1 MTLMQKITLIS
12 LKFLFIVMLM
22 LCWLTRISFGYELN
36 KNIVYYDG
44 FIQGYLY
51 KEIED
56 WSIICEVKNND
67 RCLLTQFLEIQIDE
81 STQTFLVFIIKEM
94 NKNYLVLRS
103 KLNDES
109 QSSKGDIIKI
119 MALSN
124 SGNEKFELM
133 NTNCTMDYCEY
144 AGLIPDDF
152 LNKLKNKDD
161 FMIGV
166 GNKINEK
173 NIGIMIEMNG
183 FPEMFQALS
192 KNEIKN

>member
-1 MTLMQKITLIS
+1 MQKITLIS

-22 LCWLTRISFGYELN
+22 LCWLTRMSFGYELN

-44 FIQGYLY
+44 FIEGYLY

>member
-22 LCWLTRISFGYELN
+22 LCWLTRMSFGYELN

-44 FIQGYLY
+44 FIQGYLH

-109 QSSKGDIIKI
+109 QSTKGDIIKI

>member
-1 MTLMQKITLIS
+1 M
-12 LKFLFIVMLM
+12 
-22 LCWLTRISFGYELN
+22 SFGYELN

-44 FIQGYLY
+44 FIQGYLH

-166 GNKINEK
+166 GNKKNNK

>member
-1 MTLMQKITLIS
+1 MQKITLIS

-22 LCWLTRISFGYELN
+22 LCWLTRMSFGYELN

-44 FIQGYLY
+44 FIQGYLH

-109 QSSKGDIIKI
+109 QSSNGDDIKI

-124 SGNEKFELM
+124 SGDQKFELM

-144 AGLIPDDF
+144 AGVIPDVF
-152 LNKLKNKDD
+152 LEKLKNKDD

-166 GNKINEK
+166 GNKKNKK
-173 NIGIMIEMNG
+173 NIGIMIEMKG
-183 FPEMFQALS
+183 FPDMFQTLS

>member
-12 LKFLFIVMLM
+12 LKFLFIIFSMLY
-22 LCWLTRISFGYELN
+22 WLSRMTFAYELN
-36 KNIVYYDG
+36 KNIIYYDG
-44 FIQGYLY
+44 FIEGYLH
-51 KEIED
+51 KETED

-67 RCLLTQFLEIQIDE
+67 RCLLTQFLEIEIDE
-81 STQTFLVFIIKEM
+81 SNQTFLVFIIKEM
-94 NKNYLVLRS
+94 NENYLVLRS

-109 QSSKGDIIKI
+109 QSSNGDVIKI

-124 SGNEKFELM
+124 RGNLKFQLI
-133 NTNCTMDYCEY
+133 NTKCTTDYCEY
-144 AGLIPDDF
+144 AGVIPDDF
-152 LNKLKNKDD
+152 LKKLKNNDD

-166 GNKINEK
+166 GNKKNKK

-192 KNEIKN
+192 KN

>member
-22 LCWLTRISFGYELN
+22 LCWSTRMSFGYELN

-44 FIQGYLY
+44 FIQGYLH

-56 WSIICEVKNND
+56 WSIICEVKNSD

-152 LNKLKNKDD
+152 LNKLKNEDD

>member
-22 LCWLTRISFGYELN
+22 LCWLTRMSFGYELN

-44 FIQGYLY
+44 FIQGYLH

-109 QSSKGDIIKI
+109 QSSNGDDIKI

-124 SGNEKFELM
+124 SGDQKFELM

-144 AGLIPDDF
+144 AGVIPDVF
-152 LNKLKNKDD
+152 LEKLKNKDD

-166 GNKINEK
+166 GNKKNKK
-173 NIGIMIEMNG
+173 NIGIMIEMKG
-183 FPEMFQALS
+183 FPDMFQTLS
-192 KNEIKN
+192 KNEIKI

>member
-1 MTLMQKITLIS
+1 MQKITLIS
-12 LKFLFIVMLM
+12 LKFLFIITLM
-22 LCWLTRISFGYELN
+22 LSCLTRMSFSYELN

-44 FIQGYLY
+44 FIEGYLY

-67 RCLLTQFLEIQIDE
+67 
-81 STQTFLVFIIKEM
+81 
-94 NKNYLVLRS
+94 
-103 KLNDES
+103 
-109 QSSKGDIIKI
+109 IKI
-119 MALSN
+119 IALSN
-124 SGNEKFELM
+124 TSNLKFELFK
-133 NTNCTMDYCEY
+133 TKCTMDYCEY
-144 AGLIPDDF
+144 AGVIPGDF
-152 LNKLKNKDD
+152 LEKLKNKDD

-166 GNKINEK
+166 GNKKNEK

>member
-22 LCWLTRISFGYELN
+22 LCWLTRMSFGYELN

-81 STQTFLVFIIKEM
+81 STQTFLIFIIKEM

-109 QSSKGDIIKI
+109 QSSKGDITKI

-124 SGNEKFELM
+124 SRAM
-133 NTNCTMDYCEY
+133 RS
-144 AGLIPDDF
+144 
-152 LNKLKNKDD
+152 LNL
-161 FMIGV
+161 
-166 GNKINEK
+166 
-173 NIGIMIEMNG
+173 
-183 FPEMFQALS
+183 
-192 KNEIKN
+192 

>member
-1 MTLMQKITLIS
+1 MQKITLIS

-22 LCWLTRISFGYELN
+22 LCWLTRMSFGYELN

-44 FIQGYLY
+44 FIQGYLH

-81 STQTFLVFIIKEM
+81 STQTFLIFIIKEM

-109 QSSKGDIIKI
+109 QSSNGDDIKI

-124 SGNEKFELM
+124 SGDQKFELM

-144 AGLIPDDF
+144 AGVIPDVF
-152 LNKLKNKDD
+152 LEKLKNKDD

-166 GNKINEK
+166 GNKKNKK
-173 NIGIMIEMNG
+173 NIGIMIEMKG
-183 FPEMFQALS
+183 FPDMFQTLS

>member
-22 LCWLTRISFGYELN
+22 LCWLTRMSFGYELN

-44 FIQGYLY
+44 FIQGYLH

-109 QSSKGDIIKI
+109 QSSNGDDIKI

-124 SGNEKFELM
+124 SGDQKFELM

-144 AGLIPDDF
+144 AGVIPDVF
-152 LNKLKNKDD
+152 LEKLKNKDD

-166 GNKINEK
+166 GNKKNKK
-173 NIGIMIEMNG
+173 NIGIMIEMKG
-183 FPEMFQALS
+183 FPDMFQTLS

>member
-12 LKFLFIVMLM
+12 LKFLSVIMLM
-22 LCWLTRISFGYELN
+22 LSCSTRMSFGYELN

-44 FIQGYLY
+44 FIEGYLY

-81 STQTFLVFIIKEM
+81 SKQTFLIFIIKEM
-94 NKNYLVLRS
+94 NDNYLVLRS

-109 QSSKGDIIKI
+109 QSSNGDITKI

-124 SGNEKFELM
+124 KGNLKFQLM
-133 NTNCTMDYCEY
+133 NTKCTTDYCEY
-144 AGLIPDDF
+144 AGVIPDDF
-152 LNKLKNKDD
+152 LKKLKNKDD

-166 GNKINEK
+166 GYKKNKK

>member
-12 LKFLFIVMLM
+12 LKFLSVIMLM
-22 LCWLTRISFGYELN
+22 LSCSTRMSFGYELN

-44 FIQGYLY
+44 FIEGYLY

-81 STQTFLVFIIKEM
+81 SKQTFLIFIIKEM
-94 NKNYLVLRS
+94 NDNYLVLRS

-109 QSSKGDIIKI
+109 QSSNGDVTKI

-124 SGNEKFELM
+124 AGNLKFQLM
-133 NTNCTMDYCEY
+133 NTTFD
-144 AGLIPDDF
+144 I
-152 LNKLKNKDD
+152 LN
-161 FMIGV
+161 IYYY
-166 GNKINEK
+166 
-173 NIGIMIEMNG
+173 
-183 FPEMFQALS
+183 
-192 KNEIKN
+192 IKNLCLLK